1 MITKLRIKNY
11 KSIGEDLPALQLK
24 PLTIFAGKNSSGK
37 SNILEIIAILAQTT
51 RLDRNILRSLEGS
64 LGYGEFIRYMNTPDF
79 PLFEFIAHKKDLK
92 RHITI
97 ETHITDE
104 KNRNIG
110 YLYSLMPNDREIHH
124 SIFENETK
132 LVELCT
138 FKNGESSWKHSFS
151 YPDKLKSLIPLGD
164 TEYILNPQCLNFG
177 HNEKTISNII
187 DENNE
192 LISNARKIIE
202 KISNHYNRFY
212 FISALRGDIKPAIE
226 VSGITEP
233 EIRLGKHG
241 EGLIEILSL
250 IFRKPEYERISE
262 KIIKWTGKFG
272 LSKIKAGW
280 WGGNLL
286 SSDYIDPDLNTRL
299 NMAVASHGSKQVLTI
314 ITQLFWTPPRSII
327 AIEEP
332 EISLHPEAQ
341 VLMQEMFAE
350 AIKEEKQII
359 ITTHSSFLLLA
370 ISEVVRKGLISPD
383 DIAIYHIE
391 KGDEGTTANPPKSL
405 EINENGY
412 ITGWIPSF
420 VRVEDQLFR
429 DWAEKI
435 E

>member
-37 SNILEIIAILAQTT
+37 SNILEIIAILSQTT
-51 RLDRNILRSLEGS
+51 RLDRNIVRSLEGS

-97 ETHITDE
+97 ETHIADE
-104 KNRNIG
+104 NYKEIG
-110 YLYSLMPNDREIHH
+110 YSYSFMPNEREIHH
-124 SIFENETK
+124 SIFENEKK
-132 LVELCT
+132 LVELSSV
-138 FKNGESSWKHSFS
+138 KVGESSWKNSFL
-151 YPDKLKSLIPLGD
+151 YPEKLKSLIPSGD
-164 TEYILNPQCLNFG
+164 TEYILNPHCFNFSP
-177 HNEKTISNII
+177 NEISISNII
-187 DENNE
+187 NENNE
-192 LISNARKIIE
+192 LISKAKIIIE
-202 KISNHYNRFY
+202 KINNHYNKFY
-212 FISALRGDIKPAIE
+212 FISALRGDIKPATE

-250 IFRKPEYERISE
+250 IFRKTEYERISE
-262 KIIKWTGKFG
+262 KILKWTGNFG
-272 LSKIKAGW
+272 LHKIKAGW
-280 WGGNLL
+280 CGGNLL

-299 NMAVASHGSKQVLTI
+299 NIALASHGSKQVLTI
-314 ITQLFWTPPRSII
+314 ITQLFWTPPKSII

-391 KGDEGTTANPPKSL
+391 KGEEGTTANPPNSL

-420 VRVEDQLFR
+420 VHVEDQLFR
-429 DWAEKI
+429 DWAEKM

>member
-1 MITKLRIKNY
+1 MITKLKIKNY

-97 ETHITDE
+97 ETHITGE

-124 SIFENETK
+124 SIFENEKK

-138 FKNGESSWKHSFS
+138 FKKGESSWKHSFL
-151 YPDKLKSLIPLGD
+151 YPEKLKPLIPLGD

-177 HNEKTISNII
+177 LNENTISNII
-187 DENNE
+187 DEDNE

-202 KISNHYNRFY
+202 QISNHYKIFY

-286 SSDYIDPDLNTRL
+286 SSDYIDPGLNTRL

-314 ITQLFWTPPRSII
+314 ITQLFWTPPNSII

-341 VLMQEMFAE
+341 ILMQEMFAE
-350 AIKEEKQII
+350 AIKEGKQII

-391 KGDEGTTANPPKSL
+391 KGEEGTTANPPKSL

-429 DWAEKI
+429 DWADKI